1 MNYMDIKEV
10 IKQFEEIMA
19 ATAFAEGGEFDTARE
34 ILNER
39 RKVLLVLTGMESDM
53 KAGRYALNLC
63 KRIGAGLKILYITND
78 ASKKASLDVY
88 LKELKTKGIE
98 YLIAERENSLK
109 EDIKRFT
116 NKAKDV
122 QFVVVDSQDLEVDSE
137 RDEKKMLE
145 EWERLKCPLVLVS
158 GLART

>member
-1 MNYMDIKEV
+1 MDIRDV
-10 IKQFEEIMA
+10 IRQFEEIMA

-53 KAGRYALNLC
+53 KAGRYAVNLC
-63 KRIGAGLKILYITND
+63 KRIGAGLEILYITND
-78 ASKKASLDVY
+78 ASKKTSLNVY
-88 LKELKTKGIE
+88 LKELETKGIE
-98 YLIAERENSLK
+98 YRIAERENSLK

-116 NKAKDV
+116 DKEKNV
-122 QFVVVDSQDLEVDSE
+122 HFVVDSQDLEIDSE
-137 RDEKKMLE
+137 RDEKKRLE
-145 EWERLKCPLVLVS
+145 EWERLKCTLVLVS

>member
-1 MNYMDIKEV
+1 MDIRDV
-10 IKQFEEIMA
+10 IRQFEEIMA

-53 KAGRYALNLC
+53 KAGRYAVNLC
-63 KRIGAGLKILYITND
+63 KRIGAGLEILYITND
-78 ASKKASLDVY
+78 ASKKTSLNVY
-88 LKELKTKGIE
+88 LKELETKGIE
-98 YLIAERENSLK
+98 YRIAERENSLK

-116 NKAKDV
+116 DKEKNV
-122 QFVVVDSQDLEVDSE
+122 HFVVVDSQDLEIDSE
-137 RDEKKMLE
+137 IDEKKRLE